1 MPLAIGTEFPYIRGM
16 KKTVI
21 ETPMFIASARE
32 AGVTDE
38 LRTFIVDAIADDP
51 MMGVMMAGT
60 GGCRKSR
67 FAGRGK
73 GKSGGYRTVHFN
85 GADDVPVLLLVV
97 IDKGER
103 ANISKSEANEL
114 KQLVQTYEAEYRK
127 GVAAKVAQI
136 TGGNRR

>member
-1 MPLAIGTEFPYIRGM
+1 M
-16 KKTVI
+16 KTVI
-21 ETPMFIASARE
+21 ETQAFLTSARE
-32 AGVTDE
+32 AGMPDT
-38 LRTFIVDAIADDP
+38 LRQFIVDTIADDP
-51 MMGVMMAGT
+51 MMGDLMPGT

-103 ANISKSEANEL
+103 ENISHAERNAL
-114 KQLVQTYEAEYRK
+114 RGLVQTYEAEYRK
-127 GVAAKVAQI
+127 SVAAKAAERK
-136 TGGNRR
+136 GKG